1 MTIQLTGNLIGG
13 KIVDRGTGD
22 PIEVRDPADLR
33 TVVGQ
38 VPAMGPAELELV
50 FAAAERGAASWRA
63 AGHIARGEVLRE
75 SALLLR
81 ADSERLA
88 RLIVHEMGK
97 TLAEARGE
105 VVKSA
110 EFFEY
115 YAAVARLP
123 YGQLLPDARPGT
135 HISVRREPLG
145 IVLLITPWNDPLLTP
160 ARKLAPALVAGNA
173 VVIKPATNA
182 PLIVLEL
189 ARILNAAGLP
199 VGVLGTITGRGCDI
213 GDAMVQRRSLR
224 AVSFTGSTAVGLGL
238 QRLLAGTQIRV
249 QTEMGGKNAAAVL
262 ADADLDLAAQNI
274 VAGAFAGAG
283 QRCTATS
290 RLIVV
295 KEVADELIDRVLRG
309 TAALTVGSGME
320 EGVAMGPVVSAEQ
333 RADVFRHIETAAN
346 EHAEVIVGGAFAPS
360 TTSEHGAFVSPTVI
374 RVTRDQR
381 IWREEVFGPVL
392 GVLEVANEDE
402 AVAAVNDSSYGLSS
416 AVFTNNLGAAERF
429 IDRAD
434 TGQVSVNQPT
444 SGWDV
449 HQPFGGFLDSGSPFK
464 EQGLDALQFY
474 TRTKTAAIRGL

>member
-1 MTIQLTGNLIGG
+1 MTIQLTGNLVGG
-13 KIVDRGTGD
+13 KIVDRGTDD

-33 TVVGQ
+33 VVVGQ
-38 VPAMGPAELELV
+38 VPAMGAAELELV
-50 FAAAERGAASWRA
+50 FAAAERGAVAWRA
-63 AGHIARGEVLRE
+63 TGHIARGEVLRQA
-75 SALLLR
+75 ALLLR

-105 VVKSA
+105 VGKAA

-123 YGQLLPDARPGT
+123 FGQLLPDSRPGT
-135 HISVRREPLG
+135 HVSVRREPLG
-145 IVLLITPWNDPLLTP
+145 VVLLITPWNDPLLTP

-173 VVIKPATNA
+173 VVIKPATNS

-189 ARILNAAGLP
+189 ARILNEAGLP
-199 VGVLGTITGRGCDI
+199 AGALGTITGRGSDI
-213 GDAMVQRRSLR
+213 GDAMVQQRSLR

-249 QTEMGGKNAAAVL
+249 QTEMGGKNAAAVF
-262 ADADLDLAAQNI
+262 ADADLDLAAKNI
-274 VAGAFAGAG
+274 VAGAFAQAG

-295 KEVADELIDRVLRG
+295 KEVADELMDLILRD
-309 TAALTVGSGME
+309 TAALTIGSGMQD
-320 EGVAMGPVVSAEQ
+320 GVVMGPVVSSEQ
-333 RADVFRHIETAAN
+333 RVEIFRHIQTAAE
-346 EHAEVIVGGAFAPS
+346 EHAEVVAGGAFAPPS
-360 TTSEHGAFVSPTVI
+360 TSEHGAFVSPTVI
-374 RVTRDQR
+374 RVTRDKR

-392 GVLEVANEDE
+392 AVLEVADEDE

-429 IDRAD
+429 VDRVD

>member
-1 MTIQLTGNLIGG
+1 MTIQLKGNLVGG
-13 KIVDRGTGD
+13 KIVDSGTGD

-33 TVVGQ
+33 TVIGQ
-38 VPAMGPAELELV
+38 VPAMGAAELELV
-50 FAAAERGAASWRA
+50 YAAAERGAVAWRA
-63 AGHIARGEVLRE
+63 TGYIARGEVLRE
-75 SALLLR
+75 AALRLR

-88 RLIVHEMGK
+88 MLIVHEMGK
-97 TLAEARGE
+97 TLVEARGE
-105 VVKSA
+105 VGKA
-110 EFFEY
+110 ADFFEY
-115 YAAVARLP
+115 YAGVARLP

-135 HISVRREPLG
+135 YTSVRREPLG
-145 IVLLITPWNDPLLTP
+145 VVLLITPWNDPLLTP
-160 ARKLAPALVAGNA
+160 ARKLAPALIAGNA

-189 ARILNAAGLP
+189 ARILDQAGLP
-199 VGVLGTITGRGCDI
+199 AGALGTITGRGCDI
-213 GDAMVQRRSLR
+213 GDVLVQHRVLR

-238 QRLLAGTQIRV
+238 QRQLAGTQIRL

-274 VAGAFAGAG
+274 VAGAFAQAG

-290 RLIVV
+290 RLVV
-295 KEVADELIDRVLRG
+295 VREVADELVGRVLRAA
-309 TAALTVGSGME
+309 TALKVGSGME
-320 EGVAMGPVVSAEQ
+320 EGVVMGPVVSAEQ

-346 EHAEVIVGGAFAPS
+346 EHAEVIAGGAFAPS
-360 TTSEHGAFVSPTVI
+360 GTSEHGAFVSPTVI
-374 RVTRDQR
+374 RATREQR
-381 IWREEVFGPVL
+381 IWREEIFGPVL
-392 GVLEVANEDE
+392 AVLEVAGEDE

-416 AVFTNNLGAAERF
+416 ALFTNNLGAAERF
-429 IDRAD
+429 VDRVD